1 MDKIKYLHVEVPISA
16 TVSRPKTHLPP
27 EAGIWDFRIAIG
39 FAKRLGVAGKI
50 LETVRLAVEPDHAI
64 DSPTLAV
71 GVVGSSC
78 S

>member
-1 MDKIKYLHVEVPISA
+1 MDKIKHLHVEVPIGA
-16 TVSRPKTHLPP
+16 TVREPKTHLLP
-27 EAGIWDFRIAIG
+27 EACTWDFRIAIG
-39 FAKRLGVAGKI
+39 FAKRLGVAGKL

-64 DSPTLAV
+64 DSPPLAV